1 MLLCLFVSDTVQQR
15 GGSRSS
21 PDRDFYQQSSR
32 HHPRGSGFRGGGYNN
47 PIGANQNCT
56 TVNGTTTCVSTT
68 TDGGS
73 SWYVFIIVLAI
84 FGVIGYFSVKEGIRQ
99 DERRKEIIAKAM
111 NEFDGRME
119 AFPSVYDLQV
129 RQSMI
134 DAFMTR
140 KYTMVINVKDQS

>member
-1 MLLCLFVSDTVQQR
+1 
-15 GGSRSS
+15 
-21 PDRDFYQQSSR
+21 
-32 HHPRGSGFRGGGYNN
+32 
-47 PIGANQNCT
+47 
-56 TVNGTTTCVSTT
+56 
-68 TDGGS
+68 
-73 SWYVFIIVLAI
+73 
-84 FGVIGYFSVKEGIRQ
+84 VIGYFSVKEGIRQ